1 MSEVEREALPE
12 VARLMARLCEIPSPS
27 REEGRVAEVVR
38 AELRELGAEI
48 FEDDAAQRV
57 PAGCGN
63 IVGRFPA
70 TPGHEG
76 GTPIMFGAHLDTVPN
91 LRPIN
96 VICVDGYLTNRHP
109 TILGGDDKS
118 AVAALLVAMRRVRD
132 EAIPHAGVELVM
144 TPCEEIGLKGAALF
158 DPASLR
164 ARAGFVYDHTG
175 DIGSIVTAAP
185 SLRKIHATFVGRAA
199 HAGITPESGRSA
211 IEAAARAIARMP
223 LGRIDADT
231 TANIGIVEGGTAT
244 NVVAERCVVRAEAR
258 SRDERSLAGQLTAML
273 DALTW
278 AASEVEVDLETRVD
292 NEFAGY
298 RLTERDPQ
306 VRLAMQGLRACGFEP
321 QLVET
326 GGGSDVNAF
335 LRSGLPAVNLCN
347 GMIDIHTPD
356 ERISLASLDALVEVT
371 LGIIGA
377 ARTFA

>member
-1 MSEVEREALPE
+1 
-12 VARLMARLCEIPSPS
+12 
-27 REEGRVAEVVR
+27 
-38 AELRELGAEI
+38 
-48 FEDDAAQRV
+48 
-57 PAGCGN
+57 
-63 IVGRFPA
+63 
-70 TPGHEG
+70 
-76 GTPIMFGAHLDTVPN
+76 
-91 LRPIN
+91 
-96 VICVDGYLTNRHP
+96 
-109 TILGGDDKS
+109 
-118 AVAALLVAMRRVRD
+118 
-132 EAIPHAGVELVM
+132 
-144 TPCEEIGLKGAALF
+144 
-158 DPASLR
+158 
-164 ARAGFVYDHTG
+164 
-175 DIGSIVTAAP
+175 
-185 SLRKIHATFVGRAA
+185 
-199 HAGITPESGRSA
+199 
-211 IEAAARAIARMP
+211 MP

-377 ARTFA
+377 ARTVA